1 MLLGLDNPRG
11 SAFESV
17 VQKISLLQAKFLPAI
32 REHWAIILITA
43 LAAVFRFSFFD
54 LTLYWYDQAYPAYLA
69 LRILERGEFLI
80 RGAHTSDL
88 LFHPPLMAY
97 LQALLLLFT
106 RSPLVIQ
113 GVVTFLNLLAVP
125 LTYFLALRLFDKQTA
140 VAAGFLYAINPLAV
154 FLSQSAW
161 TPGLL
166 PFFTA
171 LIAFLLF
178 PSLVAEKTSG
188 QRVFAALV
196 AASLLSQ
203 TYLLGYI
210 TLLQVAFCLFL
221 FRSNVDW
228 RPVVGG
234 ILFFLAIS
242 LPFTT
247 ALIAEQG
254 RVAGDLSTWISGP
267 WAADGMALGEALRLV
282 TAADSLSLEYTP
294 SLWPGYAPDYAG
306 RETLFLILGG
316 GLAIL
321 LTLGIGEAIYRVWR
335 KERSEGEL
343 LVLIWFLMPILVL
356 TIHPA
361 QVKVHSWFLLT
372 VYPAGFILAARGA
385 RLLWRS
391 KIFFIMALL
400 LATVYGESIAFTY
413 QAIAQHPRLGGI
425 EWLRPRYS
433 LPIGQVVRETT
444 KEVYIHAS
452 PIWTS
457 AVAGTMIEPY
467 RDFDPRHFLV
477 LRADRP
483 ALYIFLNPRRPR
495 NLSPGFAFAQELS
508 DKTIYLTNDGTVR
521 FFLFPSRSREEL
533 VSIPSQPLDMATD
546 IGWRFIGYDLPAQ
559 ATLGE
564 EVRLSTFWLIDDL
577 PPNAADLFL
586 KPVTALLDSNGE
598 VLIQEEG
605 QGQAGSLWR
614 AGDVFIDTVSF
625 RIPRDL
631 APGDYWLRIGLYN
644 PNTGVLAL
652 FSNGE
657 EYILAGP
664 LHVR

>member
-1 MLLGLDNPRG
+1 MPMAQIVSR
-11 SAFESV
+11 
-17 VQKISLLQAKFLPAI
+17 LQGQILPAL
-32 REHWAIILITA
+32 REHWAIILITV

-113 GVVTFLNLLAVP
+113 GVITFLNLLAVP

-140 VAAGFLYAINPLAV
+140 MAAGFLYAINPLAV

-171 LIAFLLF
+171 LIALLLF
-178 PSLVAEKTSG
+178 PTLVAEKTSG

-196 AASLLSQ
+196 ATSLLSQ

-210 TLLQVAFCLFL
+210 TVIQVALCLLL
-221 FRSNVDW
+221 FPSRIS
-228 RPVVGG
+228 RRTLLGG
-234 ILFFLAIS
+234 TLFFLVVS
-242 LPFTT
+242 LPFAS
-247 ALIAEQG
+247 ALVAEQG
-254 RVAGDLSTWISGP
+254 QIAGDLSTWFASR
-267 WAADGMALGEALRLV
+267 WTVDGTALWQALRLV

-306 RETLFLILGG
+306 RETMFLILGG
-316 GLAIL
+316 GVAIL

-372 VYPAGFILAARGA
+372 VYPASFILAARGA

-391 KIFFIMALL
+391 KFFFTMALL

-413 QAIAQHPRLGGI
+413 GAIAQQPWIGGI

-433 LPIGQVVRETT
+433 LSIGQVVEETT

-457 AVAGTMIEPY
+457 AVAGTIIEPY

-521 FFLFPSRSREEL
+521 FFLFPAHSREEL

-546 IGWRFIGYDLPAQ
+546 IGWRLIGYDLPAR
-559 ATLGE
+559 ATPGE
-564 EVRLSTFWLIDDL
+564 EVRLSTFWLVDDL

-586 KPVTALLDSNGE
+586 KPVAALLDSNGE

-605 QGQAGSLWR
+605 HGQKGSLWR
-614 AGDVFIDTVSF
+614 NGDFFVDTVTLA
-625 RIPRDL
+625 IPREL
-631 APGDYWLRIGLYN
+631 SAGDYWLRIGLYN
-644 PNTGVLAL
+644 PNTLVLAL

-657 EYILAGP
+657 EYILAGT
-664 LHVR
+664 LHIE